1 MFGVFGQMFS
11 SLKSVHA
18 PPAYI
23 RFPSSSSVIFRIICA
38 RCRGDVACTHAGY
51 FEGRWGIFHFVLSHC
66 TRFSALRW
74 WLLHSDVCCS
84 SLVADEVREHRF
96 ALPYEL
102 QQKQVALFSDQRAR
116 FPVLSTDMG
125 CSPQNIFAVFSF
137 ACYVTVWYFMG
148 WRSALFALWSLSV
161 KASRFDV
168 VGWGQVSGIP
178 LPLFF

>member
-1 MFGVFGQMFS
+1 MVDLFIEATMTSFGKMVGYQYRHVNFHH
-11 SLKSVHA
+11 L
-18 PPAYI
+18 YL
-23 RFPSSSSVIFRIICA
+23 
-38 RCRGDVACTHAGY
+38 GDY
-51 FEGRWGIFHFVLSHC
+51 EWDSEMR
-66 TRFSALRW
+66 
-74 WLLHSDVCCS
+74 DVCAHVAVVRTEDAS
-84 SLVADEVREHRF
+84 YLLSRMLLVLEASLSLLPCGGLFAQDVVEMLRARMLVTSKAADEVREHRF

-102 QQKQVALFSDQRAR
+102 QQK
-116 FPVLSTDMG
+116 
-125 CSPQNIFAVFSF
+125 QNIFAVFSF